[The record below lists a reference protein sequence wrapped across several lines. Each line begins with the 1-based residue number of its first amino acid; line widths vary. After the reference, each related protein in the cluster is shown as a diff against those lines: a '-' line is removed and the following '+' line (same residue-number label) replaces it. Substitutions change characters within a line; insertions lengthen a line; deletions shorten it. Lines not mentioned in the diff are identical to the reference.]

1 MLMYKQ
7 HTCLFRHMH
16 TYPRTR
22 KRLDNDHS
30 RAQKISNAL
39 TTSTHRAMRRH
50 TQVVTGAERF
60 FPTDAQESAPRC
72 GPAHV
77 TGRRALPPMTGWE
90 KYARGGRRLGCSY
103 GRRDGPELRSCRP
116 VWTWPAAVRVTTM
129 IPWVLLA
136 CALPCAADP
145 LLGAFARRDFQK
157 GSPQLI
163 CSLPGPQGPPGP
175 PGSPGTSGMVG
186 RMGFPGKD
194 GQDGQ
199 DGDRGDSGE
208 EGSPGRT
215 GNRGKPGPKGKAGAI
230 GRAGPR
236 GPKGVSGAPG
246 KHGTPGK
253 KGPKGKK
260 GEPGLPG
267 PCSCGSGHAKSA
279 FSVAVTKSY
288 PRERLPIK
296 FDKILM
302 NEGGHYNT
310 SSGKFVCGVPGI
322 YYFTYDITLAN
333 KHLAIGLVHNGQY
346 RIRTFDANTGNHDVA
361 SGSTILALKQGDEVW
376 LQIFYSEQNG
386 LFYDPYWTDSLFTGF
401 LIYADQDNP
410 NEV

>member
-1 MLMYKQ
+1 
-7 HTCLFRHMH
+7 
-16 TYPRTR
+16 
-22 KRLDNDHS
+22 
-30 RAQKISNAL
+30 
-39 TTSTHRAMRRH
+39 
-50 TQVVTGAERF
+50 
-60 FPTDAQESAPRC
+60 
-72 GPAHV
+72 
-77 TGRRALPPMTGWE
+77 MTGWE
-90 KYARGGRRLGCSY
+90 NYARGPAWALLPPREAGRPAPQRASSV
-103 GRRDGPELRSCRP
+103 GRP
-116 VWTWPAAVRVTTM
+116 WTWPGAERVTTM

-145 LLGAFARRDFQK
+145 LLAAFARRDFQK

-175 PGSPGTSGMVG
+175 PGAPGPSGMVG

-208 EGSPGRT
+208 EGPPGRT
-215 GNRGKPGPKGKAGAI
+215 GNRGKQGPKGKAGAI

-236 GPKGVSGAPG
+236 GPKGVSGTPG

-267 PCSCGSGHAKSA
+267 PCSCGSGRAKSA

-302 NEGGHYNT
+302 NEGGHYNA

-401 LIYADQDNP
+401 LIYADREDP

>member
-1 MLMYKQ
+1 MGKV
-7 HTCLFRHMH
+7 CLGRGPGGLLS
-16 TYPRTR
+16 PREAGRGARPTAWSLP
-22 KRLDNDHS
+22 RLLD
-30 RAQKISNAL
+30 
-39 TTSTHRAMRRH
+39 
-50 TQVVTGAERF
+50 
-60 FPTDAQESAPRC
+60 
-72 GPAHV
+72 
-77 TGRRALPPMTGWE
+77 
-90 KYARGGRRLGCSY
+90 ARGSE
-103 GRRDGPELRSCRP
+103 GP
-116 VWTWPAAVRVTTM
+116 
-129 IPWVLLA
+129 
-136 CALPCAADP
+136 
-145 LLGAFARRDFQK
+145 
-157 GSPQLI
+157 
-163 CSLPGPQGPPGP
+163 
-175 PGSPGTSGMVG
+175 
-186 RMGFPGKD
+186 
-194 GQDGQ
+194 
-199 DGDRGDSGE
+199 
-208 EGSPGRT
+208 PGRT

-230 GRAGPR
+230 GKAGPR

-267 PCSCGSGHAKSA
+267 PCSCGSGQARSA

-302 NEGGHYNT
+302 NEGGHYNA
-310 SSGKFVCGVPGI
+310 SSGKFICSVPGI

-401 LIYADQDNP
+401 LIYADQDDP

>member
-1 MLMYKQ
+1 M
-7 HTCLFRHMH
+7 TLFKLPCH
-16 TYPRTR
+16 P
-22 KRLDNDHS
+22 
-30 RAQKISNAL
+30 
-39 TTSTHRAMRRH
+39 
-50 TQVVTGAERF
+50 QV
-60 FPTDAQESAPRC
+60 
-72 GPAHV
+72 
-77 TGRRALPPMTGWE
+77 
-90 KYARGGRRLGCSY
+90 Y
-103 GRRDGPELRSCRP
+103 
-116 VWTWPAAVRVTTM
+116 TM
-129 IPWVLLA
+129 ISWVLLA
-136 CALPCAADP
+136 CVLPCAADP
-145 LLGAFARRDFQK
+145 LIGAFARRDFQK
-157 GSPQLI
+157 GGPQLV

-175 PGSPGTSGMVG
+175 PGAPGSSGMVG

-199 DGDRGDSGE
+199 DGDRGDTGE
-208 EGSPGRT
+208 EGPPGRT
-215 GNRGKPGPKGKAGAI
+215 GNRGKQGPKGKAGAI

-236 GPKGVSGAPG
+236 GPKGVSGTPG

-267 PCSCGSGHAKSA
+267 PCSCGSSRAKSA

-302 NEGGHYNT
+302 NEGGHYNA

-361 SGSTILALKQGDEVW
+361 SGSTILALKEGDEVW

-401 LIYADQDNP
+401 LIYADQGDP

>member
-1 MLMYKQ
+1 MEKV
-7 HTCLFRHMH
+7 CLG
-16 TYPRTR
+16 
-22 KRLDNDHS
+22 
-30 RAQKISNAL
+30 Q
-39 TTSTHRAMRRH
+39 
-50 TQVVTGAERF
+50 
-60 FPTDAQESAPRC
+60 APR
-72 GPAHV
+72 GLLSPREAETRSTADHLLSRP
-77 TGRRALPPMTGWE
+77 GR
-90 KYARGGRRLGCSY
+90 S
-103 GRRDGPELRSCRP
+103 
-116 VWTWPAAVRVTTM
+116 WTWPAAARGSRTVAAHKPHQPVFQDSHQVNAM

-145 LLGAFARRDFQK
+145 LLGAFARREGLPK
-157 GSPQLI
+157 GSPQLV

-175 PGSPGTSGMVG
+175 PGVPGPSGMVG

-199 DGDRGDSGE
+199 DGDRGDIGE
-208 EGSPGRT
+208 EGPPGRT

-267 PCSCGSGHAKSA
+267 PCSCSSSHARSA

-302 NEGGHYNT
+302 NEGGHYNA
-310 SSGKFVCGVPGI
+310 SSGKFVCSVPGI

-361 SGSTILALKQGDEVW
+361 SGSTILALKQDDEVW

-401 LIYADQDNP
+401 LIYADQDDP

>member
-1 MLMYKQ
+1 M
-7 HTCLFRHMH
+7 
-16 TYPRTR
+16 P
-22 KRLDNDHS
+22 
-30 RAQKISNAL
+30 
-39 TTSTHRAMRRH
+39 
-50 TQVVTGAERF
+50 GAG
-60 FPTDAQESAPRC
+60 A
-72 GPAHV
+72 GPAAV
-77 TGRRALPPMTGWE
+77 AAGD
-90 KYARGGRRLGCSY
+90 
-103 GRRDGPELRSCRP
+103 GRRDAEQGRQLGRSGGS
-116 VWTWPAAVRVTTM
+116 WTRGAARVTTM

-145 LLGAFARRDFQK
+145 LLGAFARKDFQK
-157 GSPQLI
+157 GSPQLV

-175 PGSPGTSGMVG
+175 PGAPGPSGMVG

-208 EGSPGRT
+208 EGPPGRT

-230 GRAGPR
+230 GKAGPR
-236 GPKGVSGAPG
+236 GPKGLRQWPGQVGLLGGGDQELPTGAAAHQVRQDPD
-246 KHGTPGK
+246 
-253 KGPKGKK
+253 
-260 GEPGLPG
+260 
-267 PCSCGSGHAKSA
+267 
-279 FSVAVTKSY
+279 
-288 PRERLPIK
+288 ERGRPL
-296 FDKILM
+296 
-302 NEGGHYNT
+302 NA
-310 SSGKFVCGVPGI
+310 SSGKFICSVPGI

-401 LIYADQDNP
+401 LIYADQEDP

>member
-1 MLMYKQ
+1 MQ
-7 HTCLFRHMH
+7 R
-16 TYPRTR
+16 RTQGVT
-22 KRLDNDHS
+22 NS
-30 RAQKISNAL
+30 GSF
-39 TTSTHRAMRRH
+39 
-50 TQVVTGAERF
+50 TQTLVEK
-60 FPTDAQESAPRC
+60 ESARLRASPRDREE
-72 GPAHV
+72 GAPAHDGMGKLCSGARV
-77 TGRRALPPMTGWE
+77 GAAAAAGGGTPSAAESFLGRTPLDVA
-90 KYARGGRRLGCSY
+90 GGRE
-103 GRRDGPELRSCRP
+103 GP
-116 VWTWPAAVRVTTM
+116 
-129 IPWVLLA
+129 
-136 CALPCAADP
+136 
-145 LLGAFARRDFQK
+145 
-157 GSPQLI
+157 
-163 CSLPGPQGPPGP
+163 
-175 PGSPGTSGMVG
+175 
-186 RMGFPGKD
+186 
-194 GQDGQ
+194 
-199 DGDRGDSGE
+199 
-208 EGSPGRT
+208 PGRT
-215 GNRGKPGPKGKAGAI
+215 GNRGKQGPKGKAGAI

-236 GPKGVSGAPG
+236 GPKGVSGTPG

-267 PCSCGSGHAKSA
+267 PCSCGSGRAKSA

-302 NEGGHYNT
+302 NEGGHYNA

-401 LIYADQDNP
+401 LIYADREDP

>member
-1 MLMYKQ
+1 M
-7 HTCLFRHMH
+7 
-16 TYPRTR
+16 PG
-22 KRLDNDHS
+22 
-30 RAQKISNAL
+30 A
-39 TTSTHRAMRRH
+39 
-50 TQVVTGAERF
+50 GAERAAVAAGGG
-60 FPTDAQESAPRC
+60 DAEHSRPLSRS
-72 GPAHV
+72 
-77 TGRRALPPMTGWE
+77 GRSWR
-90 KYARGGRRLGCSY
+90 
-103 GRRDGPELRSCRP
+103 
-116 VWTWPAAVRVTTM
+116 WPAAARVNTM

-145 LLGAFARRDFQK
+145 LLGAFARRDSQK
-157 GSPQLI
+157 GSPQLV

-175 PGSPGTSGMVG
+175 PGVPGPSGMVG

-208 EGSPGRT
+208 EGPPGRT
-215 GNRGKPGPKGKAGAI
+215 
-230 GRAGPR
+230 
-236 GPKGVSGAPG
+236 
-246 KHGTPGK
+246 
-253 KGPKGKK
+253 
-260 GEPGLPG
+260 
-267 PCSCGSGHAKSA
+267 
-279 FSVAVTKSY
+279 VAVTKSY

-302 NEGGHYNT
+302 NEGGHYNA
-310 SSGKFVCGVPGI
+310 SSGKFVCSVPGI

-361 SGSTILALKQGDEVW
+361 SGSTILALKQDDEVW

-401 LIYADQDNP
+401 LIYADQDDP